1 MQQKL
6 VYHFIS
12 SSIFVGYFVTL
23 VVHVHVS
30 LGAFLHDRPVACMI
44 SLIHSRV
51 LPTRGLSYVVNIIFI
66 SECVLSCC
74 IVRSRCIALFTCI
87 ASTPFSDLNGM
98 PALSVLQIDVYL
110 PYLTSMSA

>member
-74 IVRSRCIALFTCI
+74 IVRSRCIA
-87 ASTPFSDLNGM
+87 STPFSDLNGM